1 MGYSQKRRFGDK
13 EVVMQILAN
22 PSHLE
27 AVNPLVYGTTR
38 ALQEMKQS
46 KEKVLGVVIHGDA
59 AIAGQGVVY
68 ESIEFE
74 DLVDYG
80 TGGVIHLV
88 FNNQIGFTTLP
99 KQDRSSYYCTEIAK
113 IINAPVI
120 HVNADVPDVL
130 DKCVKIAIAFRQKFN
145 KDFFMDVI
153 GCRRYNHN
161 EQDQI
166 KSHLTSY
173 EIFWK

>member
-1 MGYSQKRRFGDK
+1 
-13 EVVMQILAN
+13 
-22 PSHLE
+22 
-27 AVNPLVYGTTR
+27 
-38 ALQEMKQS
+38 MKQS

-99 KQDRSSYYCTEIAK
+99 KQDHCIEIAK
-113 IINAPVI
+113 IINTPVI
-120 HVNADVPDVL
+120 HVNADVP
-130 DKCVKIAIAFRQKFN
+130 
-145 KDFFMDVI
+145 
-153 GCRRYNHN
+153 
-161 EQDQI
+161 
-166 KSHLTSY
+166 TSSTSA
-173 EIFWK
+173 